1 LNRKSIIISIGS
13 YKLTHDEESLIKNKK
28 PWGLI
33 LFKRN
38 IKNFSQLKELTSRIR
53 FIMNDKYY
61 PIMIDEEGGRV
72 NRLSSIINT
81 INFSQNFFG
90 KLYDKNKVIGKN
102 SYEEYLH
109 LICQILYASGININ
123 TVPVLDLLSNRTH
136 KIIGNR
142 SYSKNLN
149 TINKLKTICIKILN
163 KYKIAS
169 VSKHIPGHGCSN
181 VDTHKSLSLVN
192 NSLNLLLKND
202 FKAFK
207 NVSSKFAMTA
217 HIIYKKIDP
226 INTATHSRIIIKDI
240 IRNKLGYKG
249 ILISD
254 DISMKGLPG
263 NLIFNASR
271 ANQSGCNLVLYCK
284 GNLKESSL
292 LLSKTKNIDNFTK
305 EKTSEFYNFL
315 R

>member
-1 LNRKSIIISIGS
+1 MNRKSIIISIGS
-13 YKLTHDEESLIKNKK
+13 YKLTHDEESLIKNNT

-33 LFKRN
+33 LFNRN

-53 FIMNDKYY
+53 LIMNDKYY

-192 NSLNLLLKND
+192 NSLNLLFEKD
-202 FKAFK
+202 FKVFK
-207 NVSSKFAMTA
+207 NINSNFAMTA

-226 INTATHSRIIIKDI
+226 INAATHSNIIINNI
-240 IRNKLGYKG
+240 IRNKLGFKG
-249 ILISD
+249 ILMSD
-254 DISMKGLPG
+254 DISMGALGKNILH
-263 NLIFNASR
+263 NSKKAIS
-271 ANQSGCNLVLYCK
+271 SGCKLVLYCN
-284 GNLKESSL
+284 GNINESSL
-292 LLSKTKNIDNFTK
+292 LLRNLGNIDKFTK
-305 EKTSEFYNFL
+305 KKTSEFYSFL